1 MVVWCTK
8 HQRGPKATRVFT
20 REYPK
25 HTPQDAS
32 RLVFSRLMTHSLAT
46 CRSRHRPDIRAI
58 EFEDSWLTY
67 GELNAQA
74 NAVAVQLAK
83 LGVCVGSRVAVI
95 MDRSLEF
102 PIGLLAVLKV
112 GATMMPLDGSF
123 PAKRLQYMV
132 GDASVSAIVTTHRH
146 TKCIEEMEVSIPT
159 LYIASSELKQSS
171 SAFTPDA
178 NHIATRDNE
187 AFIVYTSGS
196 TGKPK
201 GVPVLHAGAVNNI
214 LESVRRCGMMESV
227 RLMQFMAIG
236 FDGCQWEMWGALSLG
251 GTLVLRSENFLD
263 VLGSV
268 DIFLCTPTALSLVGD
283 PAQYKNLKCVA
294 VAGEAL
300 PKTLKDIWCNHVRVR
315 NMYGPSECAI
325 LSHAAEMKQAV
336 DVHVGELMPN
346 VNCFVVDTLQ
356 RQVPIGVVGEIYLSG
371 IGVSPGY
378 INLPKQTQERFVNDI
393 FADKGG
399 RMYRTGDLGL
409 LLPNG
414 TFEILG
420 RFDNQVKL
428 KGYRV
433 ELEEVAEAMMQ
444 HPQVV
449 SAAAIV
455 KDKTHLIGFYTP
467 AHVDKESLHNVV
479 SDQLPVYM
487 VPAVWVGLDVMPMS
501 TNDKIDKKALEQYDF
516 EMEADD
522 LVTENEY
529 KLAKV
534 WSEVLG
540 VPLTSIRRQT
550 TFFALGGDSISVI
563 TVVSACKQ
571 FGLYVSVPDFIR
583 ASILW
588 RVAAVVSTSTADVWP
603 SISQAQDVTDE
614 IRNEWSSKLCMDNS
628 LGYPVTPLQ
637 AGMIYA
643 TLLNPSAYVLQ
654 TPFKLK
660 SMDTVQK
667 LRCAFERVVATDEI
681 LRTTFVAT
689 SAGVY
694 QVIPLDTWTVDI
706 ETTSA
711 SSLDEFLKS
720 DYTRGFELGDKQFIR
735 MRFVHI
741 ADNVYAVLTVHHALY
756 DGWSLPMLLNDLKD
770 AFYGATLMKRPNFR
784 CVVDYVAAQD
794 ESKTQLFWHTYLYNS
809 ASLAPKTAMKIE
821 NATEHVTIDS
831 TVSMKLMTTL
841 AQTAGVTIADLAK
854 LSWASTLRK
863 YARRNDVVFGE
874 PTPSNL
880 ALEIMYDPNRLSQ
893 TQAQLLLHEY
903 DHTLTQVCEALNS
916 HGKVSDLW
924 EISQSQMYLI
934 QSASFGEQCPLPYE
948 LLHHAF
954 EERAQHRPDIR
965 AIEFEDSWL
974 TYGELNAQA
983 NAVAVQLAKLGVCVG
998 SRVAVIMD
1006 RSLEF
1011 PIGLLAVLKVG
1022 ATMMPLDGSF
1032 PAKRL
1037 QYMVGDASVSAI
1049 VTTHRHTKC
1058 IEEMEVSIPTLYIA
1072 SSELKQSSSAFTPD
1086 ANHIATRDNE
1096 AFIVYTSGSTGK
1108 PKGVPVLH
1116 AGAVNNIVY
1125 SAKECEIKEGMRVMQ
1140 FMAIGFDG
1148 CQ

>member
-46 CRSRHRPDIRAI
+46 CRSQHRPDIRAI

-529 KLAKV
+529 KLAK
-534 WSEVLG
+534 
-540 VPLTSIRRQT
+540 
-550 TFFALGGDSISVI
+550 
-563 TVVSACKQ
+563 
-571 FGLYVSVPDFIR
+571 
-583 ASILW
+583 
-588 RVAAVVSTSTADVWP
+588 
-603 SISQAQDVTDE
+603 DVTDE

-794 ESKTQLFWHTYLYNS
+794 ESKTQLFWHTYLYNVDDTS
-809 ASLAPKTAMKIE
+809 A
-821 NATEHVTIDS
+821 
-831 TVSMKLMTTL
+831 
-841 AQTAGVTIADLAK
+841 
-854 LSWASTLRK
+854 LS
-863 YARRNDVVFGE
+863 
-874 PTPSNL
+874 
-880 ALEIMYDPNRLSQ
+880 
-893 TQAQLLLHEY
+893 
-903 DHTLTQVCEALNS
+903 
-916 HGKVSDLW
+916 KVS
-924 EISQSQMYLI
+924 I
-934 QSASFGEQCPLPYE
+934 A
-948 LLHHAF
+948 
-954 EERAQHRPDIR
+954 RAK
-965 AIEFEDSWL
+965 DS
-974 TYGELNAQA
+974 
-983 NAVAVQLAKLGVCVG
+983 
-998 SRVAVIMD
+998 
-1006 RSLEF
+1006 
-1011 PIGLLAVLKVG
+1011 
-1022 ATMMPLDGSF
+1022 
-1032 PAKRL
+1032 
-1037 QYMVGDASVSAI
+1037 
-1049 VTTHRHTKC
+1049 
-1058 IEEMEVSIPTLYIA
+1058 
-1072 SSELKQSSSAFTPD
+1072 
-1086 ANHIATRDNE
+1086 NE
-1096 AFIVYTSGSTGK
+1096 
-1108 PKGVPVLH
+1108 
-1116 AGAVNNIVY
+1116 N
-1125 SAKECEIKEGMRVMQ
+1125 
-1140 FMAIGFDG
+1140 
-1148 CQ
+1148 

>member
-1 MVVWCTK
+1 
-8 HQRGPKATRVFT
+8 
-20 REYPK
+20 
-25 HTPQDAS
+25 
-32 RLVFSRLMTHSLAT
+32 MTHSLAT
-46 CRSRHRPDIRAI
+46 CRSQHRPDIRAI

-794 ESKTQLFWHTYLYNS
+794 ESKTQLFWHTYLYNVDDTS
-809 ASLAPKTAMKIE
+809 A
-821 NATEHVTIDS
+821 
-831 TVSMKLMTTL
+831 
-841 AQTAGVTIADLAK
+841 
-854 LSWASTLRK
+854 LS
-863 YARRNDVVFGE
+863 
-874 PTPSNL
+874 
-880 ALEIMYDPNRLSQ
+880 
-893 TQAQLLLHEY
+893 
-903 DHTLTQVCEALNS
+903 
-916 HGKVSDLW
+916 KVS
-924 EISQSQMYLI
+924 I
-934 QSASFGEQCPLPYE
+934 A
-948 LLHHAF
+948 
-954 EERAQHRPDIR
+954 RAK
-965 AIEFEDSWL
+965 DS
-974 TYGELNAQA
+974 
-983 NAVAVQLAKLGVCVG
+983 
-998 SRVAVIMD
+998 
-1006 RSLEF
+1006 
-1011 PIGLLAVLKVG
+1011 
-1022 ATMMPLDGSF
+1022 
-1032 PAKRL
+1032 
-1037 QYMVGDASVSAI
+1037 
-1049 VTTHRHTKC
+1049 
-1058 IEEMEVSIPTLYIA
+1058 
-1072 SSELKQSSSAFTPD
+1072 
-1086 ANHIATRDNE
+1086 NE
-1096 AFIVYTSGSTGK
+1096 
-1108 PKGVPVLH
+1108 
-1116 AGAVNNIVY
+1116 N
-1125 SAKECEIKEGMRVMQ
+1125 
-1140 FMAIGFDG
+1140 
-1148 CQ
+1148 